1 MSIANFVQS
10 ENIQKDR
17 ENCLKRKTYADGQ
30 QGVTGH
36 LVRQLGKDI
45 FLLQMMMHLKKHA
58 KANKH
63 VVDHTSYTSETYI

>member
-1 MSIANFVQS
+1 MSMANFVQS

-17 ENCLKRKTYADGQ
+17 ENCWKRKIMQIDGQ

-45 FLLQMMMHLKKHA
+45 FLLHLKQHA
-58 KANKH
+58 KANEQ
-63 VVDHTSYTSETYI
+63 VLDHTHQKLK